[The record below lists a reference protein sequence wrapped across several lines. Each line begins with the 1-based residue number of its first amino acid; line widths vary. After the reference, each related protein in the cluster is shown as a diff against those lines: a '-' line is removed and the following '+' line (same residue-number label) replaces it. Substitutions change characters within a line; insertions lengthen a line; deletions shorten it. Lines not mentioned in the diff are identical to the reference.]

1 MRRLA
6 RLAATAFVGA
16 LTAALAAASAPGAA
30 GVDRPD
36 AFDHYL
42 LALSWSPSWCET
54 TGDARGAEV
63 CGAGAGEGFTL
74 HGLWPQHERGWP
86 EYCASP
92 ERNPSRAET
101 QAMAD
106 IMGSAGLAWHQWV
119 KHGRCSGLTG
129 THYLALSRAAY
140 EALALPDPDAFAG
153 RTTPAA
159 LVESLRALNPDLPAD
174 GVVVTCREGLAMEV
188 RVCLTRDLDPRPCAA
203 DVRARNCPARREL
216 TLPPP
221 R

>member
-6 RLAATAFVGA
+6 RLAAAALVAAFVPG
-16 LTAALAAASAPGAA
+16 TATNAARA
-30 GVDRPD
+30 GELGN
-36 AFDHYL
+36 FDHYL

-54 TGDARGAEV
+54 TGDARGAEI

-129 THYLALSRAAY
+129 THYLAVSRAAY

-159 LVESLRALNPDLPAD
+159 LVDSLRALNPDLPAD
-174 GVVVTCREGLAMEV
+174 GIVVTCREGLAMEV
-188 RVCLTRDLDPRPCAA
+188 RICLTRDLGPRPCAA
-203 DVRARNCPARREL
+203 DVRARNCPERREL

>member
-6 RLAATAFVGA
+6 RLAAAALVAAFVHGV
-16 LTAALAAASAPGAA
+16 AATDAA
-30 GVDRPD
+30 GAGERG

-63 CGAGAGEGFTL
+63 CAAGAGEGFTL

-92 ERNPSRAET
+92 ERDPSRAET
-101 QAMAD
+101 RAMAD

-129 THYLALSRAAY
+129 TRYLALSRAAY
-140 EALALPDPDAFAG
+140 EAIALPDPESLAG
-153 RTTPAA
+153 RTTPTA
-159 LVESLRALNPDLPAD
+159 LAESLRALNPDLPA
-174 GVVVTCREGLAMEV
+174 GGIVVTCREGLAMEV
-188 RVCLTRDLDPRPCAA
+188 RICLTRNIDPRPCAD